1 MLAKGTTIDFNGQN
15 VYAGIDIH
23 LKSWKVTIMLGDREH
38 KTFSQDPNAETLR
51 NYLRKNFP
59 GAVYHSAYEAGGLR
73 AISCQ
78 AEKQL
83 GRKDAHRKPPLPH
96 LTGS

>member
-23 LKSWKVTIMLGDREH
+23 LKSWKVTIMSGDREH

-59 GAVYHSAYEAGGLR
+59 GAVYHSAYEAGADCGQFPVKPKDGLSGKIPTENHCCR
-73 AISCQ
+73 
-78 AEKQL
+78 
-83 GRKDAHRKPPLPH
+83 
-96 LTGS
+96 T

>member
-1 MLAKGTTIDFNGQN
+1 MHGKGTTIDFNGQN

-51 NYLRKNFP
+51 NYLRKLCSKLHDFLLILLESGVRP
-59 GAVYHSAYEAGGLR
+59 F
-73 AISCQ
+73 
-78 AEKQL
+78 
-83 GRKDAHRKPPLPH
+83 D
-96 LTGS
+96 